1 VIEVF
6 DRKTTKLRTNK
17 KLKQQL
23 NRSKPKVIRNE
34 IKELRNQ
41 NKESLEQKVLEN
53 ESILGIIS
61 GEKSFN
67 LFNFVSN
74 QIIIRH

>member
-1 VIEVF
+1 MIEVF

-34 IKELRNQ
+34 TKELRNQ

-53 ESILGIIS
+53 DSILGIIS

-67 LFNFVSN
+67 LFNFVFN

>member
-23 NRSKPKVIRNE
+23 NRSKTKVIRNQ
-34 IKELRNQ
+34 IKELRNE
-41 NKESLEQKVLEN
+41 NNECFDLNANQKVLDLEN

-61 GEKSFN
+61 
-67 LFNFVSN
+67 
-74 QIIIRH
+74 

>member
-1 VIEVF
+1 MIEVF

-41 NKESLEQKVLEN
+41 NKESLGQKVLEN